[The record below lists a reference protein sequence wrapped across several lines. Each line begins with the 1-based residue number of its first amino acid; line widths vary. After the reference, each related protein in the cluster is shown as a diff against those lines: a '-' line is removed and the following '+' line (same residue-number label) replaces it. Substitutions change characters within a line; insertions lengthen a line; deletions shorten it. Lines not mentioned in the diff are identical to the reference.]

1 MDPRQNLN
9 FAFSNSF
16 NTSLILNPPVTC
28 DPVELQKLLQKL
40 QSIQDVYLTMKSK
53 KRKEI
58 LVEAYESLK
67 KLFTADKT
75 LVDIFDLLCG
85 MSTGFID
92 KLISR
97 KRKFKQEVRET
108 GERLRNELDVLEKQ
122 LFTTKV
128 ETETLKIDKRYFE
141 EQVSEL
147 QKKNQEMISNIENIM
162 SDPKRHVGGIE
173 RRPSDA
179 LLPHAPKEPLA
190 ALDKNIA
197 SQGNIAAVA

>member
-1 MDPRQNLN
+1 
-9 FAFSNSF
+9 
-16 NTSLILNPPVTC
+16 
-28 DPVELQKLLQKL
+28 VELQKLLQKL

-75 LVDIFDLLCG
+75 LVEIFDLLCG

-92 KLISR
+92 KLIRR

-141 EQVSEL
+141 E
-147 QKKNQEMISNIENIM
+147 
-162 SDPKRHVGGIE
+162 
-173 RRPSDA
+173 
-179 LLPHAPKEPLA
+179 
-190 ALDKNIA
+190 
-197 SQGNIAAVA
+197 